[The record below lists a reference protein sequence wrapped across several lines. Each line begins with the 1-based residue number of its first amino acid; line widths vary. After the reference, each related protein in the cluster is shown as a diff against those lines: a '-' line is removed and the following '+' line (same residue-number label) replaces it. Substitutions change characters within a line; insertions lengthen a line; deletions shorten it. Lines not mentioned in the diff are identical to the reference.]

1 MKNLF
6 INLLAIPS
14 RFLLIIISIIISIGL
29 GGYFAFLAYQTI
41 FYIPNVTVPSVVNME
56 LSSAQQKLYKTGLKM
71 KIVDENNFSQN
82 ETVFVVSQYPSAG
95 DEVKKN
101 RTVEVEINTKMDID
115 KIPDLVGKTV
125 EEAEKIVLKSG
136 FKIGNIAY
144 SMHHQL
150 PKGVVIAQAPSP
162 GENLSNQNNETINI
176 LVSKGLY

>member
-6 INLLAIPS
+6 IKLLAIPS

-56 LSSAQQKLYKTGLKM
+56 LSAAQQRLYKTGLKM
-71 KIVDENNFSQN
+71 KIVNEKNFSHN
-82 ETVFVVSQYPSAG
+82 ETFYVVSQRPSVG

-101 RTVEVEINTKMDID
+101 RTVEVEIETKMNID
-115 KIPDLVGKTV
+115 RIPDLVGKTI
-125 EEAEKIVLKSG
+125 EEAEEIVVKSG
-136 FKIGNIAY
+136 FKVGDIAY
-144 SMHHQL
+144 SMHYEL
-150 PKGVVIAQAPSP
+150 PKGVVIAQSPSP
-162 GENLSNQNNETINI
+162 GENLSNQNNERINI